1 MALKENPV
9 ANATLSHY
17 CASRRTTLN
26 SDASS
31 YGLGAILL
39 QWQNNEEWHPVAY
52 IARAMTPTEQR
63 YEQIEKEAIAISR
76 ARERFADYLIGLQ
89 YHIEIDH
96 KPLVYAVADYE
107 EP

>member
-1 MALKENPV
+1 
-9 ANATLSHY
+9 
-17 CASRRTTLN
+17 
-26 SDASS
+26 
-31 YGLGAILL
+31 
-39 QWQNNEEWHPVAY
+39 
-52 IARAMTPTEQR
+52 MTPTEQR

-96 KPLVYAVADYE
+96 KPLVHAVADYE